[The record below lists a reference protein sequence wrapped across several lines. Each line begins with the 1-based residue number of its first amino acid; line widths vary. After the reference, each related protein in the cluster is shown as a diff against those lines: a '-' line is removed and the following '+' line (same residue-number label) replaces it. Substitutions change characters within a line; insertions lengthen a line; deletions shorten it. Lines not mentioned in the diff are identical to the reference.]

1 MKKQFKLIAGLT
13 LGFTVLFCVSFVYF
27 YQRAQQQLVASAAA
41 PKGLGQPLPEARLV
55 NAAAERLDDAELRSG
70 NVVLVFMSPECRACE
85 REAEFL
91 KSAVGRRG
99 DVRFYGVVAYGEK
112 EKSLPAAEKM
122 APFKVFYD
130 DGSRLASGL
139 GITRVPI
146 KLYLSNGVV
155 KKAWGGATSEPEK
168 QAAFLEWLDG
178 VK

>member
-1 MKKQFKLIAGLT
+1 MRKQLKLIAALT

-27 YQRAQQQLVASAAA
+27 YQRAQRQLVAAAA
-41 PKGLGQPLPEARLV
+41 TPKGIEKPLPEARLV
-55 NAAAERLDDAELRSG
+55 DQDAGRLDDQELRTG

-91 KSAVGRRG
+91 KTAVARRG
-99 DVRFYGVVAYGEK
+99 DVRFYGVVSYGDK

-130 DGSRLASGL
+130 EGSRLASGL

-146 KLYLSNGVV
+146 KVFLRDGVI
-155 KKAWGGATSEPEK
+155 KKAWGGASSEPEK

-178 VK
+178 I

>member
-13 LGFTVLFCVSFVYF
+13 LGFTVLFCGSFIFF
-27 YQRAQQQLVASAAA
+27 YQRAQQQLVAAAAA
-41 PKGLGQPLPEARLV
+41 PKGLEKPLPEARLV
-55 NAAAERLDDAELRSG
+55 NSAERLDDQLLRSG

-91 KSAVGRRG
+91 KAAVGRRA
-99 DVRFYGVVAYGEK
+99 DVRFYGVVSYGEK
-112 EKSLPAAEKM
+112 EKSLPAAEAM

-130 DGSRLASGL
+130 EESKLATGL

-146 KLYLSNGVV
+146 KVFLRDGVI